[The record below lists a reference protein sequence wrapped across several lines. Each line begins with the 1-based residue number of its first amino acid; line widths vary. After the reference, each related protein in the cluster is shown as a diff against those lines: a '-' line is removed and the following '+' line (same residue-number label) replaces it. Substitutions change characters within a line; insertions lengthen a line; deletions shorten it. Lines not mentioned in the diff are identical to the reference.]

1 MLSAGCK
8 IKGLRNKTGVYIKTP
23 VRGEDPV
30 FKITGQ
36 REQVAAAKKII
47 LESAAHFTKIRAN
60 KRNGAPNGRPDD
72 ITIRV
77 RVPIK
82 LVGLVVG
89 SKGATIKSIQQR
101 TDTYIITP
109 SREKDPVFEV
119 KGQEVNVV
127 NARRLVY
134 EHICERT
141 GMQIMNLYLQ
151 NGWQQ
156 DYDNKHDYEQL
167 QLQLQLLLADK
178 TNLMS
183 ANSANDALTS
193 SSRVVRQTPSSTM
206 VYCDRQFANNCE
218 LSDEGFIGSPRDQPT
233 TPENTPPSVWSA
245 SECPMMPKKVRVN
258 SPMQRRPTDF
268 GANNSAS
275 LGCYSDM
282 TSPMFGFDSA
292 MGGGIGG
299 GAGNQQQQQQQ
310 HQQFDTLSNRSS
322 TMTTTTSGGVSARS
336 SPLSSAD
343 SSPMLGHGGITASML
358 CGKACAMCHKQG
370 PPAMMLPWFHSSL
383 CHACA
388 QVFNAGD
395 AAERK

>member
-1 MLSAGCK
+1 MFK
-8 IKGLRNKTGVYIKTP
+8 IKGRA
-23 VRGEDPV
+23 DD
-30 FKITGQ
+30 
-36 REQVAAAKKII
+36 VAAAKEEI
-47 LESAAHFTKIRAN
+47 LAHSDHFTKIRAS
-60 KRNGAPNGRPDD
+60 KRNGALNGRPDD
-72 ITIRV
+72 VTIPV
-77 RVPIK
+77 GVPVD

-89 SKGATIKSIQQR
+89 SKGATIKEIQQR
-101 TDTYIITP
+101 TDTYIVTP
-109 SREKDPVFEV
+109 SREKDAVFEV
-119 KGQEVNVV
+119 RGLPKNVLQ
-127 NARRLVY
+127 AKKLIY
-134 EHICERT
+134 EHICKRT
-141 GMQIMNLYLQ
+141 EIEMGDLLRECSLQ
-151 NGWQQ
+151 H
-156 DYDNKHDYEQL
+156 DYDNPFGFASNPWLH
-167 QLQLQLLLADK
+167 LQLLLNQSNWTA
-178 TNLMS
+178 T
-183 ANSANDALTS
+183 NSANDALTS
-193 SSRVVRQTPSSTM
+193 SGALMPAPASAGVF
-206 VYCDRQFANNCE
+206 YGDHQFGCSYE
-218 LSDEGFIGSPRDQPT
+218 SDEGFIGSPRDQPT

-268 GANNSAS
+268 GANNGAS